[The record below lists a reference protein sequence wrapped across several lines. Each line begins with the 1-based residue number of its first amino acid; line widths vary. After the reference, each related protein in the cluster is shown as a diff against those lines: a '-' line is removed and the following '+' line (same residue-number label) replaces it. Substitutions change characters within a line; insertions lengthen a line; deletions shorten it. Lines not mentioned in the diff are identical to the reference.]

1 MSNIDNIAALQA
13 NDPDVYAALKGEERR
28 QADGIELIP
37 SENYTFPEVL
47 ATLGSVFTNKYSE
60 GYPGRRYYG
69 GQEYTDVIEN
79 LARDRAKQV
88 FRCEHA
94 NVQPLSGSAMNQAVY
109 LGLLEP
115 GDTIL
120 AMDLSH
126 GGHLTHGAPVSHMG
140 KLFNFV
146 RYVTDPTDGSID
158 YDQVRKDALEHK
170 PKLVLC
176 GYTSYPR
183 DIEYD
188 KFKAIADE
196 IGAITMTDA
205 SHFGGLVAGG
215 AMKNPF
221 DYGFDLVTT
230 TTHKSL
236 RGPRGGMVLCRKEFA
251 AKIDKSVFPGLQGGP
266 HMNAIAAIAVT
277 LQKAQGKEFQQYA
290 RQVLTNATT
299 LAKAL
304 LERQASLVTGGT
316 DNHMMVLDTVASYNL
331 DGRVAEET
339 LDKVSITTNKQII
352 PDDPNPPLRPSG
364 IRIGTPAA
372 TARGM
377 QEEQMQQL
385 AEWMDA
391 ALRSPQDDGLLAD
404 IKAEVTA
411 FCQQYPVPG
420 IETAEAA
427 QTAIRNPQPTTRNL
441 QPATHDPQPTTH
453 NPQSPT
459 TLIEDAKMKIGIML
473 GADGASRTIDDMIGA
488 AKQA

>member
-1 MSNIDNIAALQA
+1 MTSNIELLEQ
-13 NDPDVYAALKGEERR
+13 NDPGVYAALRGEEQRER
-28 QADGIELIP
+28 NGIELIP

-47 ATLGSVFTNKYSE
+47 AVLGSVSTNKYSE

-69 GQEYTDVIEN
+69 GQEYTDQIEN
-79 LARDRAKQV
+79 LARDRAKEV

-183 DIEYD
+183 DIDYG

-196 IGAITMTDA
+196 VGAISMTDA

-215 AMKNPF
+215 AMNNPF
-221 DYGFDLVTT
+221 DYGFDIVTT

-236 RGPRGGMVLCRKEFA
+236 RGPRGGMVLSSKKYA
-251 AKIDKSVFPGLQGGP
+251 SKIDKSVFPGLQGGP
-266 HMNAIAAIAVT
+266 HMNAVGAIAVT
-277 LQKAQGKEFQQYA
+277 LLKAQGQEFKDYA
-290 RQVLTNATT
+290 QQVLVNAQT
-299 LAKAL
+299 LAEAFL
-304 LERQASLVTGGT
+304 GQQVELVTGGT
-316 DNHMMVLDTVASYNL
+316 DNHMLVLNTMNSFGL

-339 LDKVSITTNKQII
+339 LDKAQITTNKQII

-372 TARGM
+372 TTRGM
-377 QEEQMQQL
+377 KE
-385 AEWMDA
+385 
-391 ALRSPQDDGLLAD
+391 DDMRKLAD
-404 IKAEVTA
+404 WMVTCLRNHEDEDKLREVGAEVEA
-411 FCQQYPVPG
+411 FCQQFPVPG
-420 IETAEAA
+420 I
-427 QTAIRNPQPTTRNL
+427 
-441 QPATHDPQPTTH
+441 
-453 NPQSPT
+453 
-459 TLIEDAKMKIGIML
+459 
-473 GADGASRTIDDMIGA
+473 
-488 AKQA
+488 

>member
-1 MSNIDNIAALQA
+1 MANPKKTNPNDNLQTLEQQ
-13 NDPDVYAALKGEERR
+13 DPDVYAALKGEEAR
-28 QADGIELIP
+28 QKTGIELIP

-69 GQEYTDVIEN
+69 GQEFTDQIEN
-79 LARDRAKQV
+79 LARDRAREV

-146 RYVTDPTDGSID
+146 RYVTDPVDGSID
-158 YDQVRKDALEHK
+158 YDQVRKDALAHK
-170 PKLVLC
+170 PRLVLC

-183 DIEYD
+183 DIEYG
-188 KFKAIADE
+188 KFKEIADE

-215 AMKNPF
+215 AMNNPF
-221 DYGFDLVTT
+221 DFGFDVVTT

-236 RGPRGGMVLCRKEFA
+236 RGPRGGMVLCRKDLA
-251 AKIDKSVFPGLQGGP
+251 GKIDKSVFPGLQGGP

-277 LQKAQGKEFQQYA
+277 LKRAQTQEFKDYA
-290 RQVLTNATT
+290 QQVLVNSKT
-299 LAKAL
+299 LAGGL
-304 LERQASLVTGGT
+304 MNCQASLVTGGT
-316 DNHMMVLDTVASYNL
+316 DNHMMVVDTVQSYGL

-339 LDKVSITTNKQII
+339 LDRIHITTNKQII

-377 QEEQMQQL
+377 GESDMEQL
-385 AEWMDA
+385 ATWIDRC
-391 ALRSPQDDGLLAD
+391 LRSPEDEAVLEEIRG
-404 IKAEVTA
+404 EVVA
-411 FCQQYPVPG
+411 FCERFPVPG
-420 IETAEAA
+420 I
-427 QTAIRNPQPTTRNL
+427 
-441 QPATHDPQPTTH
+441 
-453 NPQSPT
+453 
-459 TLIEDAKMKIGIML
+459 
-473 GADGASRTIDDMIGA
+473 
-488 AKQA
+488 